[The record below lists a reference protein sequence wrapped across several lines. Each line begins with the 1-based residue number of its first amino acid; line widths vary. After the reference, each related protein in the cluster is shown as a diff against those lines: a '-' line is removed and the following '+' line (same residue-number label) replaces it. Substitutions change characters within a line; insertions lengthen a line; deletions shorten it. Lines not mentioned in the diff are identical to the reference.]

1 MNGNVPAALSTSMG
15 MEKKPFTYLPGG
27 IDFSELK
34 SPKMQKR
41 INKHQQGGNKAY
53 TPFGNGNGASPKPE
67 AAPTQMRGSSLPR
80 SMGSSTPSYTTQKP
94 LEFKKEGSISRLLS
108 WTDPDDPPQ
117 PSPTKT
123 TANQGPPPLPYNPYA
138 PKNKPVDDSVI
149 NYNGRQQRQ
158 PTSITSLPM
167 HNLANQVAS

>member
-1 MNGNVPAALSTSMG
+1 MITSLQNST
-15 MEKKPFTYLPGG
+15 TIIIL
-27 IDFSELK
+27 
-34 SPKMQKR
+34 
-41 INKHQQGGNKAY
+41 
-53 TPFGNGNGASPKPE
+53 
-67 AAPTQMRGSSLPR
+67 
-80 SMGSSTPSYTTQKP
+80 
-94 LEFKKEGSISRLLS
+94 ISRLLS

-138 PKNKPVDDSVI
+138 PKNKPADDSVI

-167 HNLANQVAS
+167 HNLANQVASTMQESQVSHV